1 MKTAVIYESL
11 TGNTEAMAQAIYEG
25 VCGIVGKDNASLFRA
40 GDTTADAA
48 AEFDVLILGSP
59 AMGSEVLEEETFEPF
74 FAYLEGKL
82 SGKRVALFGSY
93 DWGDGQWM
101 RDWEDR
107 CRAAGAV
114 LFQDKGLIVHTAPD
128 DEALATCKKFG
139 EDAVKG

>member
-1 MKTAVIYESL
+1 MKTAVIFESL

-25 VCGIVGKDNASLFRA
+25 AVETAGKDSVTLSKA
-40 GDTTADAA
+40 GDITADDASK
-48 AEFDVLILGSP
+48 FDMLILGSP

-74 FAYLEGKL
+74 FSDLEGKL
-82 SGKRVALFGSY
+82 SGKKVALFGSY

-114 LFQDKGLIVHTAPD
+114 IFKNEGLILRNTPD
-128 DEALATCKKFG
+128 DDGIAECKKFG
-139 EDAVKG
+139 AEAVKS